1 MLLRP
6 PLGLPQRLRRDRV
19 ELDVVAAPPK
29 MGPDQ
34 DGELPPLQGQGEGPA
49 LMDPSWPPRGSPP
62 WARSR
67 RPPERGR
74 SLDTVPHSKT

>member
-1 MLLRP
+1 VLLRP

-34 DGELPPLQGQGEGPA
+34 DGELPPLQGQGGGTDLDGSILAAARITAVGPF
-49 LMDPSWPPRGSPP
+49 PSAP
-62 WARSR
+62 
-67 RPPERGR
+67 
-74 SLDTVPHSKT
+74 